1 MSSGRVVRSTG
12 VNPGKEHTMSKVFT
26 GASMSLD
33 GYIAGPNESGFEHLF
48 KWYGNG
54 DVAVPTADPDMTPQ
68 MTPASAEHFRRIRDM
83 TGAIVVGR
91 KLFDFTSG
99 WGGNH
104 PLGVPVVVLT
114 HSVPDGWP
122 REDAPFTFVSEGIER
137 AVEVA
142 KELAG
147 DKVVGLNGGMIARQA
162 LDAGLLDE
170 IWVDLIPVLLG
181 AGTPFFSELAKAPVE
196 LEGPIS
202 NVQGTDVTHLRYRV
216 KR

>member
-1 MSSGRVVRSTG
+1 
-12 VNPGKEHTMSKVFT
+12 MSKVYT

-33 GYIAGPNESGFEHLF
+33 GYVSGPDESGFEHLF

-54 DVAVPTADPDMTPQ
+54 DVAVPTADPAMTLQ
-68 MTPASAEHFRRIRDM
+68 LTPENAEHWRLMTGM

-91 KLFDFTSG
+91 KLFDYTNG

-104 PLGVPVVVLT
+104 PLGIPVVVLT

-137 AVEVA
+137 AIEVA

-147 DKVVGLNGGMIARQA
+147 DKGVGLNSGTIASQA
-162 LDAGLLDE
+162 LDAGLVDE
-170 IWVDLIPVLLG
+170 LWIDLVPVVLG
-181 AGTPFFSELAKAPVE
+181 VGTPFFSELAKVPVA
-196 LEGPIS
+196 LEGPTS
-202 NVQGTDVTHLRYRV
+202 VVDGRDVTHLRYRV
-216 KR
+216 IR